1 MFCLTDEKGVVPAE
15 ISLAR
20 VSLANGVE
28 EVATDSHCVEMHELL
43 LQVYHE
49 LVHPGPLPLGYRAD
63 CIYNASKTHKI
74 PLDMV
79 GRCRTKMA
87 CNSSYNS

>member
-1 MFCLTDEKGVVPAE
+1 MFCLTDEGGVVPAE

-28 EVATDSHCVEMHELL
+28 EVATDSPIQIHKLL
-43 LQVYHE
+43 LQVYHQ
-49 LVHPGPLPLGYRAD
+49 LIHPGPLPLGYRAD
-63 CIYNASKTHKI
+63 CVYNASKTHKI

-79 GRCRTKMA
+79 SRYTGCPI
-87 CNSSYNS
+87 